1 MDIRTLLSSPQ
12 TTRFA
17 PSPTGFLHLGHAYAA
32 LVAHDLA
39 AASGGR
45 FLLRIEDIDHTRAR
59 SDFEEAIFED
69 LTWLGLRWDEPV
81 ARQSDHLD
89 RFDEALDLLS
99 VQGLLYPCFC
109 TRKEISREIEAMGHA
124 PHLVASGPEG
134 PLYPGTCRGLSAAE
148 QTARGAARSPAL
160 RLDSAAAAK
169 RLTVPLCF
177 EEWGHGPGGETGTQ
191 TVDPALFGDAVLGRK
206 DIGVAY
212 HLAVVVDDA
221 AQGVSLVSRGEDL
234 FAAAHIQRLLQALLK
249 LPAPTYYHHRL
260 IAGADGKR
268 LAKRDEAQTL
278 RAMRAA
284 GETPATIRQRLNLPI
299 I

>member
-45 FLLRIEDIDHTRAR
+45 FMLRIEDIDHTRAR
-59 SDFEEAIFED
+59 PEFDAAIFED
-69 LTWLGLRWDEPV
+69 LAWLGLRWAEPV
-81 ARQSDHLD
+81 ARQSDHLG
-89 RFDEALDLLS
+89 RFDDALDHLS
-99 VQGLLYPCFC
+99 AQGVLYPCFC
-109 TRKEISREIEAMGHA
+109 TRTDISREIEAMGHA
-124 PHLVASGPEG
+124 PHLITTGPEG
-134 PLYPGTCRGLSAAE
+134 PLYPGTCRNVSPADQA
-148 QTARGAARSPAL
+148 ARGAERSPAL
-160 RLDSAAAAK
+160 RLDAEAAAA
-169 RLTVPLCF
+169 RLTTPLSF

-191 TVDPALFGDAVLGRK
+191 TVDPHLFGDAVLGRK

-234 FAAAHIQRLLQALLK
+234 FAATHIQRLLQALLG
-249 LPAPTYYHHRL
+249 LPAPVYYHHRL

-278 RAMRAA
+278 RALRAA